1 MPSDMDTSI
10 ESGTNSRCGSPAPPP
25 PRLEDIRKNFSKA
38 HNSSECMQFC
48 VYLDNIIDNIDT
60 YDFQTETAKNQFC
73 FHAYQFQEE
82 ARSCYISLKED
93 EFNAEK
99 ECHDD
104 LLKQWGRPTEKKELC
119 RNLSRCRSS
128 TPIPKVQPPPPITI
142 DDIAQ
147 PAQLLKKIQDFTEQ
161 KLTGRITG
169 RYLRLYPETPAAYN
183 RIRQLIDE
191 EKLQSFTFQFPEEKE
206 IKVVIRGMPSDMPIE
221 DITEELE

>member
-10 ESGTNSRCGSPAPPP
+10 ESETNSRCGSPAPPP

-104 LLKQWGRPTEKKELC
+104 LLKQWGRPTEKELAEFVPVVTKKQKNKIHSPTKEYSSAK
-119 RNLSRCRSS
+119 NPEQAAITNSKLSRWR
-128 TPIPKVQPPPPITI
+128 T
-142 DDIAQ
+142 
-147 PAQLLKKIQDFTEQ
+147 
-161 KLTGRITG
+161 
-169 RYLRLYPETPAAYN
+169 
-183 RIRQLIDE
+183 RQLNNKTTKWRKMMLLQVDLQLNSQGATAPSHHHRRHRSTCSIA
-191 EKLQSFTFQFPEEKE
+191 EKNTRL
-206 IKVVIRGMPSDMPIE
+206 D
-221 DITEELE
+221 